1 MQKYC
6 RIIDQMD
13 QKYCR
18 IIDQMDQDELKTVEE
33 TIFLA
38 ETGLSRSNSWRIMMV
53 MMMRMNTF
61 TVTVC

>member
-13 QKYCR
+13 E
-18 IIDQMDQDELKTVEE
+18 DDLKTVEE

-38 ETGLSRSNSWRIMMV
+38 EAGLSRPNSSR
-53 MMMRMNTF
+53 MMMMMNNF